1 MAKPKTAFIYSSIII
16 FFYTFAIQTFKIN
29 TMTTRVTRKYKTK
42 DVEML
47 TTSATI
53 IENAIANKTFLQ
65 SKRSTWADPFFENLK
80 AQIQTT
86 TDTFLGKDAA
96 QQMRQATQSVLSIQ
110 AQALLDLAEFKVQ
123 IEQDFKNTPTQKT
136 EILTQLGF
144 TTYHKLAQKG
154 DQEGLVNLLFQ
165 FKTNLNPTLN
175 TEIVTKGT
183 AQATIDNIIGYAN
196 TLKDANISQETFK
209 GTRKEITDEAITAFN
224 QIYDQVISIA
234 KIASNFYKT
243 DKTKQ
248 QQFSFAK
255 VSATLN
261 SKSTKTTAPEN
272 KSKNSTED

>member
-1 MAKPKTAFIYSSIII
+1 MS
-16 FFYTFAIQTFKIN
+16 
-29 TMTTRVTRKYKTK
+29 TTVTRKYKTK

-47 TTSATI
+47 TATATI
-53 IENAIANKTFLQ
+53 IENAIANKTLLQ
-65 SKRSTWADPFFENLK
+65 SKRTTWADPFFENLK
-80 AQIQTT
+80 TQIQTT

-96 QQMRQATQSVLSIQ
+96 QQMRQATQVVLSVQ
-110 AQALLDLAEFKVQ
+110 AQALTNLAEFKVQ
-123 IEQDFKNTPTQKT
+123 IEQDFKNVPVHKT

-144 TTYHKLAQKG
+144 TTYHKTAQKG
-154 DQEGLVNLLFQ
+154 DQEALVNLLFQ

-196 TLKDANISQETFK
+196 TLKDANISQETYK

-224 QIYDQVISIA
+224 LIYDQVISIA

-248 QQFSFAK
+248 QLFSFAK

-261 SKSTKTTAPEN
+261 SKSNKTQNT
-272 KSKNSTED
+272 TETQQ